1 MSEITKIEL
10 NFTLEGEDAVA
21 VLRAILGAKAEV
33 KSDVATK
40 AVSPVEPK
48 KTEVPEKKQDK
59 RKKKGA
65 GSRFLIAPW
74 SDSELDYLSAL
85 QEDYYNSNE
94 ISTFRLADRKSV
106 EQEFE
111 SLTGTKRSLKA
122 LNVRISIMRGR
133 DDTRFF
139 PEGKKRRKKRKDKK
153 S

>member
-74 SDSELDYLSAL
+74 SDSGWIIFLRCRRITTTRTKSLRSDSRTESPLS
-85 QEDYYNSNE
+85 
-94 ISTFRLADRKSV
+94 KSL
-106 EQEFE
+106 
-111 SLTGTKRSLKA
+111 SLSPGPSEA
-122 LNVRISIMRGR
+122 
-133 DDTRFF
+133 
-139 PEGKKRRKKRKDKK
+139 
-153 S
+153 